1 MKKFLNIKNLY
12 LILLLISF
20 SILIYFCVDD
30 NNLLT
35 LIENISM
42 LNIFWLIIACVFML
56 LNWLID
62 AIIVK
67 ILTNSVYSFKYSIKD
82 AFKVTM
88 VGQFFN
94 AISPFCLASQPMQ
107 ILTMSQQK
115 IDPGHAFSIVI
126 RKFIIYQTTL
136 VVYLVSTILFSYS
149 FFADRIPEFMNLAM
163 LGCVSQS
170 FVVLLIAFF
179 TVKKNLTLK
188 IISKALNFLNN
199 INIISNKE
207 EKMKSIEK
215 QMDIYVEN
223 NRAIGENLKLTL
235 KAFFLT
241 CLQFTMMFSIS
252 FCIYK
257 AFNNPGFDL
266 IDMIS
271 GQAFV
276 MTTAAYTPLPGGSG
290 AMEGSFLTVFKLFFT
305 SENVKPA
312 MLLWRFI
319 TYYSCIIIGVF
330 FAMNIKKKN
339 VKRRKFSITT

>member
-1 MKKFLNIKNLY
+1 MKKFLSMKNLY

-20 SILIYFCVDD
+20 SILIYFCIDD
-30 NNLLT
+30 NNLIT
-35 LIENISM
+35 LIENVSM
-42 LNIFWLIIACVFML
+42 LNIFWLIIACGFML

-94 AISPFCLASQPMQ
+94 AITPFCLASQPMQ

-115 IDPGHAFSIVI
+115 IDPGPAFSIVI

-136 VVYLVSTILFSYS
+136 VVYLVSTMLFSYS

-170 FVVLLIAFF
+170 FAVLLIAFF
-179 TVKKNLTLK
+179 TVKKKLTLR
-188 IISKALNFLNN
+188 IISWVLNLLNRMN
-199 INIISNKE
+199 VISNKE
-207 EKMKSIEK
+207 EKMESIEK
-215 QMDIYVEN
+215 QMNIYVEN
-223 NRAIGENLKLTL
+223 NRAIGENLNLTL
-235 KAFFLT
+235 KAFILT

-257 AFNNPGFDL
+257 AFNNPGFDF

-290 AMEGSFLTVFKLFFT
+290 AMEGSFLTVFKLFFS

-319 TYYSCIIIGVF
+319 TYYSCIIFGVF
-330 FAMNIKKKN
+330 FAMNIK
-339 VKRRKFSITT
+339 RRKFSITT